1 MANNATRAAPG
12 LGSLQLVGKRRRVV
26 PGGGQP
32 GAAGEAGQERLL
44 FLASFKR
51 SKPPP
56 PEGGTHPE
64 TGRETVKSVPPV
76 SFYRKSQVKSIRSFF
91 KVERL
96 SSTRSDRRIDMYLCF
111 LFETTVSTAA
121 SLAEILHVPNQTQQR
136 SCVEDRHVG
145 TVSRPRSGVED
156 EVVVVS
162 SEAHQTGERGRYTR
176 IAPRLTAHH
185 ESTAHHTMNPWTSRP
200 RTAIPSST
208 KPPRAAGQPAAVVPS
223 EAARAA
229 AAHTKRGQQASG
241 GGRTR

>member
-1 MANNATRAAPG
+1 M
-12 LGSLQLVGKRRRVV
+12 

-32 GAAGEAGQERLL
+32 GAAGEAGQERLQEICSL
-44 FLASFKR
+44 LP

-96 SSTRSDRRIDMYLCF
+96 SSTRSDRRIPHRHVF
-111 LFETTVSTAA
+111 LFVFCETTVSTAA

-185 ESTAHHTMNPWTSRP
+185 ESTAHHTMNSWTSRP

>member
-1 MANNATRAAPG
+1 M
-12 LGSLQLVGKRRRVV
+12 
-26 PGGGQP
+26 PGGRPTGGRGRS
-32 GAAGEAGQERLL
+32 GARKNAML
-44 FLASFKR
+44 FLASF
-51 SKPPP
+51 KPPP

-76 SFYRKSQVKSIRSFF
+76 SFYRKSQVKPIRSFF
-91 KVERL
+91 KVER
-96 SSTRSDRRIDMYLCF
+96 SCHQHDRIGAHRHVFVFC
-111 LFETTVSTAA
+111 ETTVSTAA

-185 ESTAHHTMNPWTSRP
+185 ESTAHHTMNSWTSRP